1 MALRKQPRSIAR
13 ELALLSISQV
23 KTKQGKLAQPELDSL
38 VLAAIRTLTIEVQ
51 DNLEAASA
59 EIKRGEERLL
69 NSETR
74 ASDLN
79 SAKVMIHEALAVS
92 QAAINRVGMAIEFPE
107 FLQLTSKEQ
116 VRQYATELIVT
127 VNDYRQEIE
136 ETIENA
142 LVGWQLSRL
151 PKIDRDILRISVA
164 EMLYLNVPE
173 RVAINE
179 SVELAKRYSDEDG
192 FRFIN
197 GVLRR
202 LSDRWK
208 EDTDELATA
217 QPEAEKTEIAVIEP
231 ATAVETEQSA
241 KIMATEEIAPVVT
254 AEEPAI
260 EEPAI
265 EDKPRKIL
273 PIIRQSSS
281 D

>member
-13 ELALLSISQV
+13 ELALLSISQI
-23 KTKQGKLAQPELDSL
+23 KTKQGKLSESDLDSL
-38 VLAAIRTLTIEVQ
+38 ILAAIRTLTIEVQ

-79 SAKVMIHEALAVS
+79 SAKVMLQEALSISQTAV
-92 QAAINRVGMAIEFPE
+92 NRLGIAIEFPE
-107 FLQLTSKEQ
+107 FLQLTNQEQ

-136 ETIENA
+136 QA
-142 LVGWQLSRL
+142 LSSVLVGWQLSRI
-151 PKIDRDILRISVA
+151 PKIDRDILQISVA
-164 EMLYLNVPE
+164 EMLYLEVPE
-173 RVAINE
+173 QVAINE

-202 LSDRWK
+202 LSERLKQQDKSEADPKATGRVIASM
-208 EDTDELATA
+208 EVDETA
-217 QPEAEKTEIAVIEP
+217 NP
-231 ATAVETEQSA
+231 
-241 KIMATEEIAPVVT
+241 
-254 AEEPAI
+254 
-260 EEPAI
+260 
-265 EDKPRKIL
+265 
-273 PIIRQSSS
+273 
-281 D
+281 